1 MTEEFDSSIAAW
13 EYYKKIYAPKE
24 WELLREFD
32 LDKVMTYA
40 QRRNMQE
47 RGNILRYLAYIRPQ
61 SALVPTFGAYH
72 ALGGDCVFNFKKS
85 VFHSLVKG
93 NKQVE
98 EQLEQCVRKHHSR
111 ENTALM
117 SVIGGTNVLKGLLY
131 PEEGELKCADPYGK
145 YVPAALDRPDTLLV
159 CLERYYRDGDRLIF
173 AKSTRANE
181 ECLEAF
187 LKTFR
192 DVYDYAE
199 KVMLADRYLT
209 KDMLD
214 NGMKPIESLSSVKR
228 YMELAQRYWDS
239 KIERFAKA
247 A

>member
-117 SVIGGTNVLKGLLY
+117 SVTGGTNVLKGLLY
-131 PEEGELKCADPYGK
+131 PEDGKLKCADRYGK
-145 YVPAALDRPDTLLV
+145 YVSAALDRPDTLLV
-159 CLERYYRDGDRLIF
+159 CLDRYYQYGDPLVFSKCSKINRSCM
-173 AKSTRANE
+173 K
-181 ECLEAF
+181 AF
-187 LKTFR
+187 LDCYS

-199 KVMLADRYLT
+199 NLLLIEKDLCH
-209 KDMLD
+209 DMLD
-214 NGMKPIESLSSVKR
+214 NGMEQIDSPESLER
-228 YMELAQRYWDS
+228 YMDLAQRYWDS